1 MTDETNSTDSPPAAD
16 TPQTSES
23 QSSESADLGT
33 ESLDTDQGV
42 TSETEAAGDEP
53 TASELAQ
60 GRAALGEGHLFDEV
74 NSTLPLGEA
83 ASDTAPAPVP
93 QRKIELPVIGQP
105 VAVYGIEHDGRHVAA
120 TTADVNEAEGT
131 INVSG
136 ARRNGQYF
144 SHTHVKFLEDPPKA
158 GEQPEGVSAADLD
171 DHIRAEHHR
180 ARQARPQQ
188 PLSQEEAAGSD
199 QGGA

>member
-16 TPQTSES
+16 PPQTSES

-42 TSETEAAGDEP
+42 TSETEAAGDDSP
-53 TASELAQ
+53 
-60 GRAALGEGHLFDEV
+60 
-74 NSTLPLGEA
+74 LPEGEA

-171 DHIRAEHHR
+171 DHIRAE
-180 ARQARPQQ
+180 RQHQHQHKLSQQ
-188 PLSQEEAAGSD
+188 PPSAERMPYHDPVLQDHSQEEAGSD